1 MYDNLE
7 SNDWYAVFVSTG
19 KEDKVKERLLY
30 RMNNSFKILVPKRK
44 LKERKNG
51 IWRYNIRTLF
61 PGYVLINGS
70 IGIEEYYN
78 MKNIPDLIK
87 LIRSGYDPLKINYDE
102 VALISKLICNDET
115 IGFSNLLIE
124 NKKIIVVD
132 GPLVSMEGY
141 ILSIDRRKGRAKV
154 KLNFLG
160 EERTV
165 ELGINVLQPG

>member
-1 MYDNLE
+1 MHNKQECD
-7 SNDWYAVFVSTG
+7 DWYALFVATG
-19 KEDKVKERLLY
+19 KEDNVKERLQY
-30 RMNNSFKILVPKRK
+30 RMQEKMRILVPKRK

-51 IWRYNIRTLF
+51 IWTYNIRTLF
-61 PGYVLINGS
+61 PGYVLLNGEV
-70 IGIEEYYN
+70 GVEEYYN

-87 LIRSGYDPLKINYDE
+87 LIRSGYEPLKIEYDE
-102 VALISKLICNDET
+102 LELISKLICNDET
-115 IGFSNLLIE
+115 IGFSNVLIE
-124 NKKIIVVD
+124 NGRVVVVD

-154 KLNFLG
+154 RLSFLG